1 MKQSEIKIINR
12 SQINLNPINPKRHT
26 DEQIKQQKKNLKKV
40 GFLGGI
46 VWNKNTGNLVD
57 GHRRIQALD

>member
-1 MKQSEIKIINR
+1 MKQSETKIINR

-40 GFLGGI
+40 INLNQKKRE
-46 VWNKNTGNLVD
+46 NKHLSKFKLILSID
-57 GHRRIQALD
+57 II